1 MSLTPEMMVDY
12 ADVYLGGKIKEYT
25 DITTRNA
32 TKAMHANPKRVP
44 LDDIA
49 PLIQTPAAIFVPA
62 ELLHTTDVYDD
73 AIDAVIREYD
83 AHHRVIFDAEEPNP
97 LYMLADVIFSDRPMM
112 PATTSTAAT
121 SEYLR
126 VYEAINQ
133 RLVDAIREELDAD
146 EGTCKQAIEQ
156 MCHTMIVD
164 YANSIDGVRESNN
177 RVELIN
183 AFRRTVIDEL
193 RNNNIDI
200 KIHGLDECRPL
211 DDELRRYGHDTL
223 VSCWVAPLQVDNHNL
238 EGSEIAGDVATLHD
252 IIREDLDPNT
262 AAVSDAMESLIASQ
276 GMNLAQW
283 AYDINTMPGAFAAS
297 LRDEISEMTGLL
309 MQSSFLIAQGFI
321 SITDLDAIMR
331 GATNALCIPAAT
343 EDPHRTIPVGLFDPV
358 TGGGSIIGVELER
371 DWLVPC
377 TARTLDSSFGGIHTD
392 DEHILAGRYG
402 YAPSEVYGEND
413 RLGQI
418 TAVRLPMK

>member
-1 MSLTPEMMVDY
+1 MSLTTENMIDY
-12 ADVYLGGKIKEYT
+12 ADFYLGYKVKEYAG
-25 DITTRNA
+25 ITTRTFLEA
-32 TKAMHANPKRVP
+32 VRDTPEDAP
-44 LDDIA
+44 LDD
-49 PLIQTPAAIFVPA
+49 LTPSIFVPA
-62 ELLHTTDVYDD
+62 ELLYTTDVYDD

-126 VYEAINQ
+126 IYEEINQ
-133 RLVDAIREELDAD
+133 RLLDAIRNELDTD
-146 EGTCKQAIEQ
+146 ESVYEQTIQQ
-156 MCHTMIVD
+156 MCNAMVVD
-164 YANSIDGVRESNN
+164 YVNSIDGVRESNN
-177 RVELIN
+177 RVELID

-193 RNNNIDI
+193 RNNDI
-200 KIHGLDECRPL
+200 TVTIHGLDEYRPL

-223 VSCWVAPLQVDNHNL
+223 INCWVAPLQVDNHNL
-238 EGSEIAGDVATLHD
+238 EGSEIAGDVATLYD
-252 IIREDLDPNT
+252 IIHDDLDPSV
-262 AAVSDAMESLIASQ
+262 AAVSDAMESLITSQ
-276 GMNLAQW
+276 GMNLTQW
-283 AYDINTMPGAFAAS
+283 AYDTNTNPGAFAAS

-309 MQSSFLIAQGFI
+309 MQSSFLIAQGVI

-331 GATNALCIPAAT
+331 GTTNALCIPAAT
-343 EDPHRTIPVGLFDPV
+343 EDPHREIPVGLFDPV

-392 DEHILAGRYG
+392 DERVLAGRYG
-402 YAPSEVYGEND
+402 YAPSEVYGENTD
-413 RLGQI
+413 LGQI
-418 TAVRLPMK
+418 RAVRVPMA

>member
-1 MSLTPEMMVDY
+1 MILDY
-12 ADVYLGGKIKEYT
+12 V
-25 DITTRNA
+25 
-32 TKAMHANPKRVP
+32 
-44 LDDIA
+44 
-49 PLIQTPAAIFVPA
+49 
-62 ELLHTTDVYDD
+62 
-73 AIDAVIREYD
+73 
-83 AHHRVIFDAEEPNP
+83 
-97 LYMLADVIFSDRPMM
+97 
-112 PATTSTAAT
+112 
-121 SEYLR
+121 
-126 VYEAINQ
+126 
-133 RLVDAIREELDAD
+133 
-146 EGTCKQAIEQ
+146 
-156 MCHTMIVD
+156 
-164 YANSIDGVRESNN
+164 NSIDGVRESNN

-193 RNNNIDI
+193 RSNDIDI
-200 KIHGLDECRPL
+200 KIHGLDEYRPL

-223 VSCWVAPLQVDNHNL
+223 ISCWVAPLQVDNHNL
-238 EGSEIAGDVATLHD
+238 EGTEIAGDVATLYD

-283 AYDINTMPGAFAAS
+283 DNDISTDPGAFAGS
-297 LRDEISEMTGLL
+297 LCDEVNEMTGLL

-331 GATNALCIPAAT
+331 GNTNALCIPAAT
-343 EDPHRTIPVGLFDPV
+343 EDLYREVPVGLFDPV
-358 TGGGSIIGVELER
+358 TGGGSLIGIELER

-392 DEHILAGRYG
+392 DERVLAGRYG